1 MRLTSLA
8 LAAGLATV
16 AVLGTGTAAH
26 AERAT
31 IKDKRADVVLTTMWD
46 EGYQERQLGRTES
59 KKSGIDAK
67 SVRYDHRR
75 RTVSVTVKF
84 SRLKSDAGLSVEF
97 YAPGSDEPDYELHGF
112 LDSSDADVMDAGY
125 EHACSAS
132 LKGRKGR
139 NGWMTATVK
148 RSCLGD
154 LPKVRMAATAFRVVE
169 KDASVLIY
177 GDALSAKKIRTAQKS
192 RALAA
197 G

>member
-1 MRLTSLA
+1 M
-8 LAAGLATV
+8 
-16 AVLGTGTAAH
+16 
-26 AERAT
+26 
-31 IKDKRADVVLTTMWD
+31 
-46 EGYQERQLGRTES
+46 
-59 KKSGIDAK
+59 
-67 SVRYDHRR
+67 
-75 RTVSVTVKF
+75 KF